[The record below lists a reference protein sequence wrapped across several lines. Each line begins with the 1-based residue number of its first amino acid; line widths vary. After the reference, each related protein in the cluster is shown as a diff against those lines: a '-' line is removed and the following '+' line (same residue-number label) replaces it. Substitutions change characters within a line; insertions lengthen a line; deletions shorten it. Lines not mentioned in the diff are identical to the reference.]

1 MRDTMKE
8 TLSFQTEV
16 KQLLQLMIHSLY
28 SNKEIFLRELIS
40 NAADATDK
48 LRFEALN
55 NAALLENDGDLQI
68 TVTCDTAAKTI
79 TITDNGIGMSRD
91 EVIENLGTI
100 AKSGTKAF
108 FEQLSGDA
116 KKDAN
121 LIGQFGVGFYSAF
134 IVADEVE
141 VETRRAGSA
150 ANEAVRWVSKGDG
163 EFSIENIEQTQ
174 RGTKITLHIKEDDAD
189 LLSDWTL
196 RRIVTTYSDH
206 ISVPI
211 LMKKAPEYDDEGN
224 ITHSDELEAVN
235 QAQALWTR
243 NKNDISDEQYQEFY
257 KHISH
262 DFSDALAWTHFRVEG
277 KHEYTG
283 LMYVPKNAPFDM
295 YDREPKGGVKL
306 YVKRVF
312 IMDDVQ
318 KLMPMYLRFIKGII
332 DTNDLPLNVSREILQ
347 QSRDLDQIRAGAVKK
362 ILSMLEDIA
371 KNRAEDYTQFWN
383 TFGSVLKEGIGEDA
397 ANKDK
402 IAGLSRFASTHNAD
416 AAQTVSLADY
426 IGRMKEGQDK
436 IYYITAE
443 TYAAAKNS
451 PHLEIYRKKG
461 IEVLLLTDRID
472 EWVVGSLF
480 EFDGKKLASVS
491 KGELDLGSL
500 ENEADKAE
508 QEKAQEAAK
517 DVVAKIKADL
527 GDKVADVRATT
538 RLTESPACLV
548 VGEHDMSQNL
558 QRMLAAAGAADQL
571 PGAKPVL
578 EINPEHMLVQRLAS
592 ESNGVVQAELSQ
604 LLYDQ
609 ALLAEGGK
617 LEDPASFVKRMNQLL
632 VAAHA

>member
-1 MRDTMKE
+1 MKE

-134 IVADEVE
+134 IVADEVA

-163 EFSIENIEQTQ
+163 EFSIENIDMPE

-262 DFSDALAWTHFRVEG
+262 DFNDALAWTHFRVEG

-306 YVKRVF
+306 YVQRVF

-538 RLTESPACLV
+538 RLTESPACLG

-578 EINPEHMLVQRLAS
+578 EINPEHMLVQRLAN

>member
-1 MRDTMKE
+1 MKE

-48 LRFEALN
+48 LRFESLN
-55 NAALLENDGDLQI
+55 QAALLENDGDLKI
-68 TVTCDTAAKTI
+68 TVTCDVEAKTI
-79 TITDNGIGMSRD
+79 TVSDNGIGMSRE

-134 IVADEVE
+134 IVADEVT
-141 VETRRAGSA
+141 VETRRAGA
-150 ANEAVRWVSKGDG
+150 AAHEAVRWVSRGDG
-163 EFSIENIEQTQ
+163 EFSIEAIEKTE
-174 RGTKITLHIKEDDAD
+174 RGTSITLHVKEAEAE

-211 LMKKAPEYDDEGN
+211 LMKQAPQYDDEGN
-224 ITHSDELEAVN
+224 IIHAEELEAVN

-243 NKNDISDEQYQEFY
+243 SKNDISDEQYQEFY

-262 DFSDALAWTHFRVEG
+262 DFQDALAWSHFRVEG

-283 LMYVPKNAPFDM
+283 LMYVPKAAP
-295 YDREPKGGVKL
+295 YDLYEREAKGGVKL

-318 KLMPMYLRFIKGII
+318 KLMPMYLRFIKGVI
-332 DTNDLPLNVSREILQ
+332 DTSDLPLNVSREILQ

-362 ILSMLEDIA
+362 ILAMLEDLA
-371 KNRAEDYTQFWN
+371 KNRAEDYTTFWN
-383 TFGSVLKEGIGEDA
+383 TFGSVFKEGIGEDA
-397 ANKDK
+397 ANKNK
-402 IAGLSRFASTHNAD
+402 LAGLCRFASTAGGD
-416 AAQTVSLADY
+416 ATQNVSLADY
-426 IGRMKEGQDK
+426 IERMKEGQDK

-451 PHLEIYRKKG
+451 PHLEIYLKKG
-461 IEVLLLTDRID
+461 IEVLLLTDRVD

-480 EFDGKKLASVS
+480 EFEGKKLASVS
-491 KGELDLGSL
+491 KGELDLGDL
-500 ENEADKAE
+500 ANEADKAE

-517 DVVAKIKADL
+517 DVVATIKTHL

-548 VGEHDMSQNL
+548 VGEFDMSQNL
-558 QRMLAAAGAADQL
+558 QRMLAQAGAADQM
-571 PGAKPVL
+571 PSAKPTL
-578 EINPEHMLVQRLAS
+578 EINAEHVLVQRLAN
-592 ESNGVVQAELSQ
+592 EGNGVIQAELSQ

-632 VAAHA
+632 VAAHAS

>member
-1 MRDTMKE
+1 MKE

-163 EFSIENIEQTQ
+163 EFSIENIVMPE
-174 RGTKITLHIKEDDAD
+174 RGTKITLHIKEEDAD

-416 AAQTVSLADY
+416 AEQTVSLADY

-558 QRMLAAAGAADQL
+558 QRMLAAAGAVDQL

-578 EINPEHMLVQRLAS
+578 EINPEHMLVQRLAN

>member
-1 MRDTMKE
+1 MKE

-55 NAALLENDGDLQI
+55 NAVLLENGGDLQI

-134 IVADEVE
+134 IVADEVA
-141 VETRRAGSA
+141 VETRRAGST

-163 EFSIENIEQTQ
+163 EFSIENIDMPE

-243 NKNDISDEQYQEFY
+243 NKNDISNEQYQEFY

-262 DFSDALAWTHFRVEG
+262 DFNDALAWTHFRVEG

-578 EINPEHMLVQRLAS
+578 EINPEHMLVQRLAN

>member
-1 MRDTMKE
+1 
-8 TLSFQTEV
+8 
-16 KQLLQLMIHSLY
+16 MIHSLY

-68 TVTCDTAAKTI
+68 SVTCDTAAKTI
-79 TITDNGIGMSRD
+79 TITDNGIGMSRE

-134 IVADEVE
+134 IVADDVA
-141 VETRRAGSA
+141 VETRRAGSPA
-150 ANEAVRWVSKGDG
+150 SEAVRWVSKGDG
-163 EFSIENIEQTQ
+163 EFSIENIEQAQ
-174 RGTKITLHIKEDDAD
+174 RGTTITLHIKEADAD

-235 QAQALWTR
+235 QAQALWAR

-262 DFSDALAWTHFRVEG
+262 DFNDALAWTHFRVEG

-295 YDREPKGGVKL
+295 YDREPKGGVKR

-362 ILSMLEDIA
+362 ILTMLEDIA

-508 QEKAQEAAK
+508 QEKAQESAK

-592 ESNGVVQAELSQ
+592 EPNGVVQAELSQ

>member
-1 MRDTMKE
+1 
-8 TLSFQTEV
+8 
-16 KQLLQLMIHSLY
+16 MIHSLY

-68 TVTCDTAAKTI
+68 AVTCDTAAKTI

-134 IVADEVE
+134 IVADEVA

-163 EFSIENIEQTQ
+163 EFSIENIDMPE

-262 DFSDALAWTHFRVEG
+262 DFNDALAWTHFRVEG

-571 PGAKPVL
+571 HGAKPVL
-578 EINPEHMLVQRLAS
+578 EINPEHMLVQRLAN

>member
-1 MRDTMKE
+1 MKE

-134 IVADEVE
+134 IVADEVA
-141 VETRRAGSA
+141 VETRRAGST

-163 EFSIENIEQTQ
+163 EFSIENIDMPE

-578 EINPEHMLVQRLAS
+578 EINPEHMLVQRLAN

>member
-1 MRDTMKE
+1 
-8 TLSFQTEV
+8 
-16 KQLLQLMIHSLY
+16 MIHSLY

-68 TVTCDTAAKTI
+68 SVTCDTAAKTI
-79 TITDNGIGMSRD
+79 TITDNGIGMSRE

-134 IVADEVE
+134 IVADDVA
-141 VETRRAGSA
+141 VETRRAGSPA
-150 ANEAVRWVSKGDG
+150 SEAVRWVSKGDG
-163 EFSIENIEQTQ
+163 EFSIENIEQAQ
-174 RGTKITLHIKEDDAD
+174 RGTTITLHIKEADAD

-235 QAQALWTR
+235 QAQALWAR

-262 DFSDALAWTHFRVEG
+262 DFNDALAWTHFRVEG

-362 ILSMLEDIA
+362 ILTMLEDIA
-371 KNRAEDYTQFWN
+371 KNRVEDYTQFWN

-508 QEKAQEAAK
+508 QEKAQESAK

-578 EINPEHMLVQRLAS
+578 EINPEHMLVQRLAN
-592 ESNGVVQAELSQ
+592 EPNGVVQAELSQ

>member
-1 MRDTMKE
+1 MKE

-163 EFSIENIEQTQ
+163 EFSIENIVMPE
-174 RGTKITLHIKEDDAD
+174 RGTKITLHIKEEDAD

-416 AAQTVSLADY
+416 AEQTVSLADY

-443 TYAAAKNS
+443 TYAAAKTA
-451 PHLEIYRKKG
+451 HTWKFTAKK
-461 IEVLLLTDRID
+461 
-472 EWVVGSLF
+472 
-480 EFDGKKLASVS
+480 AS
-491 KGELDLGSL
+491 KY
-500 ENEADKAE
+500 
-508 QEKAQEAAK
+508 
-517 DVVAKIKADL
+517 
-527 GDKVADVRATT
+527 
-538 RLTESPACLV
+538 CC
-548 VGEHDMSQNL
+548 
-558 QRMLAAAGAADQL
+558 
-571 PGAKPVL
+571 
-578 EINPEHMLVQRLAS
+578 
-592 ESNGVVQAELSQ
+592 
-604 LLYDQ
+604 
-609 ALLAEGGK
+609 
-617 LEDPASFVKRMNQLL
+617 
-632 VAAHA
+632 

>member
-1 MRDTMKE
+1 MKE

-79 TITDNGIGMSRD
+79 TITDNGIGMSRE

-134 IVADEVE
+134 IVADEVA
-141 VETRRAGSA
+141 VETRRAGSPA
-150 ANEAVRWVSKGDG
+150 SEAVRWVSKGDG
-163 EFSIENIEQTQ
+163 EFSIENIEQAQ
-174 RGTKITLHIKEDDAD
+174 RGTTITLHIKEADAD

-235 QAQALWTR
+235 QAQALWAR

-262 DFSDALAWTHFRVEG
+262 DFNDALAWTHFRVEG

-362 ILSMLEDIA
+362 ILTMLEDIA

-508 QEKAQEAAK
+508 QEKAQESAK

-592 ESNGVVQAELSQ
+592 EPNGVVQAELSQ

>member
-1 MRDTMKE
+1 MKE

-134 IVADEVE
+134 IVADEVA
-141 VETRRAGSA
+141 VETRRAGSPA
-150 ANEAVRWVSKGDG
+150 SEAVRWVSKGDG
-163 EFSIENIEQTQ
+163 EFSIENIVMPE

-262 DFSDALAWTHFRVEG
+262 DFNDALAWTHFRVEG

-508 QEKAQEAAK
+508 QEKAQESAK

-592 ESNGVVQAELSQ
+592 EPNGVVQAELSQ

>member
-1 MRDTMKE
+1 
-8 TLSFQTEV
+8 
-16 KQLLQLMIHSLY
+16 MIHSLY

-134 IVADEVE
+134 IVADEVV

-235 QAQALWTR
+235 QAQALWAR

-262 DFSDALAWTHFRVEG
+262 DFNDALAWTHFRVEG

-362 ILSMLEDIA
+362 ILTMLEDIA

-508 QEKAQEAAK
+508 QEKAQESAK

-592 ESNGVVQAELSQ
+592 EPNGVVQAELSQ

>member
-1 MRDTMKE
+1 MKE

-79 TITDNGIGMSRD
+79 TITDNGIGMSRE

-134 IVADEVE
+134 IVADEVA
-141 VETRRAGSA
+141 VETRRAGSP

-163 EFSIENIEQTQ
+163 EFSIENIEQAQ
-174 RGTKITLHIKEDDAD
+174 RGTTITLHIKEADAD

-262 DFSDALAWTHFRVEG
+262 DFNDALAWTHFRVEG

-362 ILSMLEDIA
+362 ILTMLEDIA
-371 KNRAEDYTQFWN
+371 KNRVEDYTQFWN

-397 ANKDK
+397 ANKGK

-508 QEKAQEAAK
+508 QEKAQESAK

-578 EINPEHMLVQRLAS
+578 EINPEHMLVQRLAN
-592 ESNGVVQAELSQ
+592 EPNGVVQAELSQ

>member
-1 MRDTMKE
+1 MKE

-134 IVADEVE
+134 IVADEVA

-163 EFSIENIEQTQ
+163 EFSIENIDMPE

-578 EINPEHMLVQRLAS
+578 EINPEHMLVQRLAN

>member
-1 MRDTMKE
+1 MKE

-79 TITDNGIGMSRD
+79 TITDNGIGMSRE

-134 IVADEVE
+134 IVADEVA
-141 VETRRAGSA
+141 VETRRAGSP

-163 EFSIENIEQTQ
+163 EFSIENIEQAQ
-174 RGTKITLHIKEDDAD
+174 RGTTITLHIKEADAD

-262 DFSDALAWTHFRVEG
+262 DFNDALAWTHFRVEG

-362 ILSMLEDIA
+362 ILTMLEDIA

-508 QEKAQEAAK
+508 QEKAQESAK

-578 EINPEHMLVQRLAS
+578 EINPEHMLVQRLAN

>member
-1 MRDTMKE
+1 
-8 TLSFQTEV
+8 
-16 KQLLQLMIHSLY
+16 MIHSLY

-134 IVADEVE
+134 IVADEVA

-163 EFSIENIEQTQ
+163 EFSIENIDMPE

-262 DFSDALAWTHFRVEG
+262 DFNDALAWTHFRVEG

-592 ESNGVVQAELSQ
+592 EPNGVVQAELSQ

>member
-1 MRDTMKE
+1 MKE

-68 TVTCDTAAKTI
+68 SVTCDTAAKTI
-79 TITDNGIGMSRD
+79 TITDNGIGMSRE

-134 IVADEVE
+134 IVADDVA
-141 VETRRAGSA
+141 VETRRAGSPA
-150 ANEAVRWVSKGDG
+150 SEAVRWVSKGDG
-163 EFSIENIEQTQ
+163 EFSIENIEQAQ
-174 RGTKITLHIKEDDAD
+174 RGTTITLHIKEADAD

-235 QAQALWTR
+235 QAQALWAR

-262 DFSDALAWTHFRVEG
+262 DFNDALAWTHFRVEG

-362 ILSMLEDIA
+362 ILTMLEDIA
-371 KNRAEDYTQFWN
+371 KNRVEDYTQFWN

-508 QEKAQEAAK
+508 QEKAQESAK

-592 ESNGVVQAELSQ
+592 EPNGVVQAELSQ

>member
-1 MRDTMKE
+1 
-8 TLSFQTEV
+8 
-16 KQLLQLMIHSLY
+16 MIHSLY

-68 TVTCDTAAKTI
+68 SVTCDTAAKTI
-79 TITDNGIGMSRD
+79 TITDNGIGMSRE

-134 IVADEVE
+134 IVADEVA
-141 VETRRAGSA
+141 VETRRAGSP

-163 EFSIENIEQTQ
+163 EFSIENIEQAQ
-174 RGTKITLHIKEDDAD
+174 RGTTITLHIKEADAD

-262 DFSDALAWTHFRVEG
+262 DFNDALAWTHFRVEG

-362 ILSMLEDIA
+362 ILTMLEDIA
-371 KNRAEDYTQFWN
+371 KNRVEDYTQFWN

-508 QEKAQEAAK
+508 QEKAQESAK

-592 ESNGVVQAELSQ
+592 EPNGVVQAELSQ

>member
-1 MRDTMKE
+1 MKE

-134 IVADEVE
+134 IVADEVA
-141 VETRRAGSA
+141 VETRRAGST

-163 EFSIENIEQTQ
+163 EFSIENIDMPE

-262 DFSDALAWTHFRVEG
+262 DFNDALAWTHFRVEG

-383 TFGSVLKEGIGEDA
+383 TFGSVLKEGIGEDV

-416 AAQTVSLADY
+416 AEQTVSLADY

-578 EINPEHMLVQRLAS
+578 EINPEHMLVQRLAN

>member
-1 MRDTMKE
+1 MKE

-55 NAALLENDGDLQI
+55 NAALLESDGDLQI

-163 EFSIENIEQTQ
+163 EFSIENIDMPE

-578 EINPEHMLVQRLAS
+578 EINPEHMLVQRLAN